1 MMFPQINI
9 EEQAEETTN
18 IGTSFKFDFEKG
30 DFILENGKLVKV
42 EDLEALKIWI
52 NKVLRTEKFRF
63 EIYKDIDYG
72 VTLEDLIGQTLPRK
86 FVESE
91 LKREISEALT
101 KHSMIDNVSNI
112 MTERD
117 GSKLIINFQVNLTDG
132 NSLEVTI

>member
-9 EEQAEETTN
+9 EEQAEKTTN

-30 DFILENGKLVKV
+30 DFILENGKLVQV

-101 KHSMIDNVSNI
+101 KHIMIDSVSNI
-112 MTERD
+112 MTGRD
-117 GSKLIINFQVNLTDG
+117 GSKLIINFQVNLIDG